1 VPCGSEED
9 RDVIAVKNLLRRH
22 QTDVGAST
30 VHPENP
36 PMKGGGKECKITLDQ
51 NGKVFSEQLFPES
64 LHHPPLSN
72 LQT

>member
-1 VPCGSEED
+1 MVVYLNAKGTSSLCPTCGEKISPNGYRRMRCLSCGLEED

-36 PMKGGGKECKITLDQ
+36 PMKGGGK
-51 NGKVFSEQLFPES
+51 V
-64 LHHPPLSN
+64 
-72 LQT
+72 